1 MDGHAKNFALLHEPS
16 GRLRTAPRYDIL
28 PTRLHHTLI
37 DELAYKIGEATTLDA
52 ITRDDFDVFLKIIGI
67 PSAGARQRLTKRYA
81 MEIASKLA
89 EHRDRLGKDG
99 QKPLADRI
107 ASNMRTLLG
116 ALDIEVPLPQKTV
129 TRTVAGPV
137 GGC

>member
-67 PSAGARQRLTKRYA
+67 PSAGRVSGSPKDTLWRLQASLPNTGIGLART
-81 MEIASKLA
+81 
-89 EHRDRLGKDG
+89 DRSRSPTSLR
-99 QKPLADRI
+99 PTCARFS
-107 ASNMRTLLG
+107 AH
-116 ALDIEVPLPQKTV
+116 
-129 TRTVAGPV
+129 
-137 GGC
+137 